1 MKQFARRVGGIV
13 AALLA
18 LCGAGLAHA
27 QGYPNKSIKIIVP
40 YPPGGPTD
48 VQARVVGQKMGE
60 LLGQA
65 VVIENRGGVG
75 GMLGS
80 TIVAKADPDGYTLLM
95 GASGPQAIGPLM
107 AKEPP
112 YDPVKDF
119 TPISLVSYSP
129 LMLVV
134 NPNKMKAKS
143 VNDVIAAARSQPG
156 KLNYGSFGSG
166 TMAHLAGEL
175 FKTMAGVNVVHVP
188 YKGSAP
194 AMTALLGGEIDFM
207 FDTVITAL
215 PHVQGG
221 KLSGLAVTKATRSSA
236 VPDMP
241 TVAEAALP
249 GFEAVS
255 WIGLMGPAHL
265 PKEVLDRLSGEMVKA
280 LADRAVRQRL
290 EAAGAEPVGSDSAT
304 FSKQM
309 KSELARWEPV
319 VKAAG
324 LLRSQ

>member
-1 MKQFARRVGGIV
+1 MRHFVRWVGGMVTVVV
-13 AALLA
+13 ALS
-18 LCGAGLAHA
+18 GAGLALA
-27 QGYPNKSIKIIVP
+27 QGYPNKSIKMIVP

-48 VQARVVGQKMGE
+48 VQARIVAQKLGD
-60 LLGQA
+60 LLGQS
-65 VVIENRGGVG
+65 VVIENRGGAG

-80 TIVAKADPDGYTLLM
+80 SVVAKSAPDGYTLLM
-95 GASGPQAIGPLM
+95 GASGPQALGPLM

-134 NPNKMKAKS
+134 HPKLNAKS
-143 VNDVIAAARSQPG
+143 VKDVIASAKDRPG
-156 KLNYGSFGSG
+156 ALNYGSFGNG

-175 FKTMAGVNVVHVP
+175 FKTMAGVNIVHVP

-194 AMTALLGGEIDFM
+194 AMAALLGGEIDFM

-215 PHVQGG
+215 PHVKGG
-221 KLSGLAVTKATRSSA
+221 KLAGLAVTKGTRSSA
-236 VPDMP
+236 VPDLP

-255 WIGLMGPAHL
+255 WIGLMGPAGM
-265 PKEVLDRLSGEMVKA
+265 PKEVVDRLSGEMVKA
-280 LADRAVRQRL
+280 LADPGVRERL
-290 EAAGAEPVGSDSAT
+290 QAAGAEPVGSDAET
-304 FSKQM
+304 FAKQM